1 MGKIVPATA
10 VARLASCSSSA
21 ARNPSASREPE
32 GGIGA
37 SASIPLIRAPRSL
50 KYADKLVRS
59 FAALTDALNR
69 HRGKGQ
75 QLVRV
80 EHVHVHPGGQAIV
93 GTVTQGGGGGCQESE
108 DRPHAQAILGHA
120 PEPALR
126 GANPERELVPVA
138 GGEGQETV
146 PDARRSRG
154 QRRPGR

>member
-59 FAALTDALNR
+59 FATLTDALNR
-69 HRGKGQ
+69 HRGKEQ

-93 GTVTQGGGGGCQESE
+93 GAVTQGGGGGRQENE
-108 DRPHAQAILGHA
+108 DRAHA
-120 PEPALR
+120 PGSIAHELEPALR
-126 GANPERELVPVA
+126 CPDAQREALPVPGGGRPEML
-138 GGEGQETV
+138 
-146 PDARRSRG
+146 PDARRSHR
-154 QRRPGR
+154 QRRTGR